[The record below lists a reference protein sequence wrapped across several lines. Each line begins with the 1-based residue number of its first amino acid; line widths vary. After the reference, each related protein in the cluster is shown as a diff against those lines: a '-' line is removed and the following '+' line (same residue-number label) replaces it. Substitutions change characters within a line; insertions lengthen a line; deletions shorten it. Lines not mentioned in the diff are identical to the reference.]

1 MIGYVMVGTNDLTKA
16 TKFYDTILVPLGL
29 LQAERTATYTAYAPN
44 GSKDAVEFY
53 VTIPFNQKFAT
64 HGNGTMIALS
74 APTMLA
80 LKQFHRLGL
89 SSGGT
94 DEGAPGLREEGLRA
108 PGNPR
113 SRARRRADSC
123 PVSGSPPWA
132 AQRLIF
138 QAASARA

>member
-29 LQAERTATYTAYAPN
+29 LQAERTAIYTAYAPN

-53 VTIPFNQKFAT
+53 VTIPFDQKFAT

-94 DEGAPGLREEGLRA
+94 DEGAPGPREEGSDVSYAYIRDLD
-108 PGNPR
+108 GNKIC
-113 SRARRRADSC
+113 AFYGGAEK
-123 PVSGSPPWA
+123 
-132 AQRLIF
+132 L
-138 QAASARA
+138 SAHE

>member
-1 MIGYVMVGTNDLTKA
+1 MIGYVMGGTNDLTKA

-29 LQAERTATYTAYAPN
+29 LQAERTAIYTAYAPN

-53 VTIPFNQKFAT
+53 VTIPFDQKFAT

-94 DEGAPGLREEGLRA
+94 DEGAPGLREEGSDVSYAYIRDLD
-108 PGNPR
+108 GNKIC
-113 SRARRRADSC
+113 AFY
-123 PVSGSPPWA
+123 SGAEKLS
-132 AQRLIF
+132 AQE
-138 QAASARA
+138 

>member
-1 MIGYVMVGTNDLTKA
+1 MVGTNDLTKA

-44 GSKDAVEFY
+44 GSKHAVEFY
-53 VTIPFNQKFAT
+53 VTIPFDQKLAT

-89 SSGGT
+89 SSGGA
-94 DEGAPGLREEGLRA
+94 DEGAPGPREEGSDVSYAYIRDLD
-108 PGNPR
+108 GNKIC
-113 SRARRRADSC
+113 AFYGGAEK
-123 PVSGSPPWA
+123 
-132 AQRLIF
+132 L
-138 QAASARA
+138 SAHE

>member
-29 LQAERTATYTAYAPN
+29 LQAERTAIYTAYAPN

-53 VTIPFNQKFAT
+53 VTIPFDQKLAT

-94 DEGAPGLREEGLRA
+94 DEGAPGLREEGSDVSYAYIRDLD
-108 PGNPR
+108 GNKIC
-113 SRARRRADSC
+113 AFY
-123 PVSGSPPWA
+123 SGA
-132 AQRLIF
+132 EKL
-138 QAASARA
+138 SAHE

>member
-29 LQAERTATYTAYAPN
+29 LQAERTAIYTAYAPN

-53 VTIPFNQKFAT
+53 VTIPFDQKFAT

-94 DEGAPGLREEGLRA
+94 DEGAPGLREEGSDVSYAYIRDLD
-108 PGNPR
+108 GNKIC
-113 SRARRRADSC
+113 AFYGGAEK
-123 PVSGSPPWA
+123 
-132 AQRLIF
+132 L
-138 QAASARA
+138 SAHE

>member
-29 LQAERTATYTAYAPN
+29 LQAERTAIYTAYAPN

-53 VTIPFNQKFAT
+53 VTIPFDQKFAT

-80 LKQFHRLGL
+80 LKQFHGLGL

-94 DEGAPGLREEGLRA
+94 DEGAPGLREEGSDVSYAYIRDLD
-108 PGNPR
+108 GNKIC
-113 SRARRRADSC
+113 AFY
-123 PVSGSPPWA
+123 SGA
-132 AQRLIF
+132 EKL
-138 QAASARA
+138 SAHE

>member
-29 LQAERTATYTAYAPN
+29 FQAERTAIYTAYAPN

-53 VTIPFNQKFAT
+53 VTIPFDQKFAT

-94 DEGAPGLREEGLRA
+94 DEGAPGLREEGSDVSYAYIRDLD
-108 PGNPR
+108 GNKIC
-113 SRARRRADSC
+113 AFY
-123 PVSGSPPWA
+123 SGA
-132 AQRLIF
+132 EKL
-138 QAASARA
+138 SAHE

>member
-29 LQAERTATYTAYAPN
+29 LQAERTAIYTAYAPN

-53 VTIPFNQKFAT
+53 VTIPFDQKFAT

-94 DEGAPGLREEGLRA
+94 DEGAPGLREEGSDVSYAYIRDLD
-108 PGNPR
+108 GNKIC
-113 SRARRRADSC
+113 AFY
-123 PVSGSPPWA
+123 SGAEKLS
-132 AQRLIF
+132 AQE
-138 QAASARA
+138 

>member
-29 LQAERTATYTAYAPN
+29 LQAERTAIYTAYAPN
-44 GSKDAVEFY
+44 GSKHAVEFY
-53 VTIPFNQKFAT
+53 VTIPFDQKLAT

-94 DEGAPGLREEGLRA
+94 DEGAPGLREEGSDVSYAYIRDLD
-108 PGNPR
+108 GNKIC
-113 SRARRRADSC
+113 AFY
-123 PVSGSPPWA
+123 SGA
-132 AQRLIF
+132 EKL
-138 QAASARA
+138 SAHE

>member
-29 LQAERTATYTAYAPN
+29 LQAERTAIYTAYAPN

-53 VTIPFNQKFAT
+53 VTIPFDQKFAT

-94 DEGAPGLREEGLRA
+94 DEGAPGLREEGSDVSYAYIRDLD
-108 PGNPR
+108 GNKIC
-113 SRARRRADSC
+113 AFYG
-123 PVSGSPPWA
+123 GSEK
-132 AQRLIF
+132 L
-138 QAASARA
+138 SAHE

>member
-29 LQAERTATYTAYAPN
+29 LQAERTAIYTAYAPN

-53 VTIPFNQKFAT
+53 VTIPFDQKFAT

-94 DEGAPGLREEGLRA
+94 DECAPGLREEGSDVSYAYIRDLD
-108 PGNPR
+108 GNKIC
-113 SRARRRADSC
+113 AFY
-123 PVSGSPPWA
+123 SGA
-132 AQRLIF
+132 EKL
-138 QAASARA
+138 SAHE

>member
-29 LQAERTATYTAYAPN
+29 LQAEHTATYTAYAPN

-53 VTIPFNQKFAT
+53 VTIPFDQKFAT

-94 DEGAPGLREEGLRA
+94 DEGAPGLREEGSDVSYAYIRDLD
-108 PGNPR
+108 GNKIC
-113 SRARRRADSC
+113 AFY
-123 PVSGSPPWA
+123 SGA
-132 AQRLIF
+132 EKL
-138 QAASARA
+138 SAHE

>member
-44 GSKDAVEFY
+44 GSKHAVEFY
-53 VTIPFNQKFAT
+53 VTIPFDQKLAT

-89 SSGGT
+89 SSGGA
-94 DEGAPGLREEGLRA
+94 DEGAPGPREEGSEVSYAYIRDLD
-108 PGNPR
+108 GNKIC
-113 SRARRRADSC
+113 AFYGGAEK
-123 PVSGSPPWA
+123 
-132 AQRLIF
+132 L
-138 QAASARA
+138 SAHE

>member
-29 LQAERTATYTAYAPN
+29 LQAERTAIYTAYAPN

-53 VTIPFNQKFAT
+53 VTIPFDQKFAT

-94 DEGAPGLREEGLRA
+94 DQGAPGLREEGSDVSDAYIRDLD
-108 PGNPR
+108 GNKIC
-113 SRARRRADSC
+113 AFY
-123 PVSGSPPWA
+123 SGA
-132 AQRLIF
+132 EKL
-138 QAASARA
+138 SAHE

>member
-29 LQAERTATYTAYAPN
+29 LQAERTAIYTAYAPN

-53 VTIPFNQKFAT
+53 VTIPFDQKFAT

-94 DEGAPGLREEGLRA
+94 DEGAPGLREEGSDVSYAYIRDLD
-108 PGNPR
+108 GNKICAFYGGAEKLP
-113 SRARRRADSC
+113 AHE
-123 PVSGSPPWA
+123 
-132 AQRLIF
+132 
-138 QAASARA
+138 

>member
-1 MIGYVMVGTNDLTKA
+1 MIGYVMVGTNDLTEA

-29 LQAERTATYTAYAPN
+29 LQAERTAIYTAYAPN

-53 VTIPFNQKFAT
+53 VTIPFDQKFAT

-94 DEGAPGLREEGLRA
+94 DEGAPGLREEGSDVSYAYIRDLD
-108 PGNPR
+108 GNKIC
-113 SRARRRADSC
+113 AFY
-123 PVSGSPPWA
+123 SGA
-132 AQRLIF
+132 EKL
-138 QAASARA
+138 SAHE

>member
-1 MIGYVMVGTNDLTKA
+1 MVGTNDLTKA

-29 LQAERTATYTAYAPN
+29 LQAERTAIYTAYAPN

-53 VTIPFNQKFAT
+53 VTIPFDQKFAT

-94 DEGAPGLREEGLRA
+94 DEGAPGLREEGSDVSYAYIRDLD
-108 PGNPR
+108 GNKIC
-113 SRARRRADSC
+113 AFY
-123 PVSGSPPWA
+123 SGA
-132 AQRLIF
+132 EKL
-138 QAASARA
+138 SAHE

>member
-29 LQAERTATYTAYAPN
+29 LQAERTAIYTAYAPN

-53 VTIPFNQKFAT
+53 VTIPFDQKFAT

-80 LKQFHRLGL
+80 LKQFQRLGL

-94 DEGAPGLREEGLRA
+94 DEGAPGPREEGSDVSYAYIRDLD
-108 PGNPR
+108 GNKIC
-113 SRARRRADSC
+113 AFY
-123 PVSGSPPWA
+123 SGA
-132 AQRLIF
+132 EKL
-138 QAASARA
+138 SAHE

>member
-29 LQAERTATYTAYAPN
+29 LQAERTAIYTAYAPK

-53 VTIPFNQKFAT
+53 VTIPFDQKFAT

-94 DEGAPGLREEGLRA
+94 DEGAPGLREEGSDVSYAYIRDLD
-108 PGNPR
+108 GNKICAFY
-113 SRARRRADSC
+113 SGAEKLSADE
-123 PVSGSPPWA
+123 
-132 AQRLIF
+132 
-138 QAASARA
+138 

>member
-29 LQAERTATYTAYAPN
+29 LQAEHTAIYTAYAPN

-53 VTIPFNQKFAT
+53 VTIPFDQKFAT

-94 DEGAPGLREEGLRA
+94 DEGAPGLREEGSDVSYAYIRDLD
-108 PGNPR
+108 GNKIC
-113 SRARRRADSC
+113 AFY
-123 PVSGSPPWA
+123 SGA
-132 AQRLIF
+132 EKL
-138 QAASARA
+138 SAHE

>member
-29 LQAERTATYTAYAPN
+29 LQAECTATYTAYAPN

-53 VTIPFNQKFAT
+53 VTIPFDQKFAT

-94 DEGAPGLREEGLRA
+94 DEGAPGLREEGSDVSYAYIRDLD
-108 PGNPR
+108 GNKIC
-113 SRARRRADSC
+113 AFYG
-123 PVSGSPPWA
+123 GSEK
-132 AQRLIF
+132 L
-138 QAASARA
+138 SAHE

>member
-29 LQAERTATYTAYAPN
+29 LQAERTAIYTAYAPN

-53 VTIPFNQKFAT
+53 VTIPFDQKFAT

-94 DEGAPGLREEGLRA
+94 DEGAPGLREEGSDVSYAYIRDLD
-108 PGNPR
+108 GNKIC
-113 SRARRRADSC
+113 A
-123 PVSGSPPWA
+123 
-132 AQRLIF
+132 F
-138 QAASARA
+138 

>member
-44 GSKDAVEFY
+44 GSKHAVEFY
-53 VTIPFNQKFAT
+53 VTIPFDQKLAT

-89 SSGGT
+89 LSGRA
-94 DEGAPGLREEGLRA
+94 DEGAPGPREEGSDVSYAYIRDLD
-108 PGNPR
+108 GNKICAFYGGAEKLP
-113 SRARRRADSC
+113 AHE
-123 PVSGSPPWA
+123 
-132 AQRLIF
+132 
-138 QAASARA
+138 

>member
-29 LQAERTATYTAYAPN
+29 LQAERTAIYTAYAPN

-53 VTIPFNQKFAT
+53 VTIPFDQKFAT

-94 DEGAPGLREEGLRA
+94 DEGAPGLREKGSDVSYAYIRDLD
-108 PGNPR
+108 GNKIC
-113 SRARRRADSC
+113 AFY
-123 PVSGSPPWA
+123 SGA
-132 AQRLIF
+132 EKL
-138 QAASARA
+138 SAHE

>member
-29 LQAERTATYTAYAPN
+29 LQAERTAIYTAYAPN
-44 GSKDAVEFY
+44 GSKDAIEFY
-53 VTIPFNQKFAT
+53 VTIPFDQKFAT

-94 DEGAPGLREEGLRA
+94 DEGAPGLREEGSDVSYAYIRDLD
-108 PGNPR
+108 GNKIC
-113 SRARRRADSC
+113 AFY
-123 PVSGSPPWA
+123 SGA
-132 AQRLIF
+132 EKL
-138 QAASARA
+138 SAHE

>member
-29 LQAERTATYTAYAPN
+29 LQAERTAIYTAYAPN

-53 VTIPFNQKFAT
+53 VTIPFDQKFAT
-64 HGNGTMIALS
+64 HGNGTMIAFS

-94 DEGAPGLREEGLRA
+94 DEGAPGLREEGSDVSYAYIRDLD
-108 PGNPR
+108 GNKIC
-113 SRARRRADSC
+113 AFY
-123 PVSGSPPWA
+123 SGA
-132 AQRLIF
+132 EKL
-138 QAASARA
+138 SAHE

>member
-29 LQAERTATYTAYAPN
+29 LQAERTAIYTAYAPN

-53 VTIPFNQKFAT
+53 VTIPFDQKFAT

-94 DEGAPGLREEGLRA
+94 DEGAPGLREEGSDVSYAYIRDLD
-108 PGNPR
+108 GNKIC
-113 SRARRRADSC
+113 AFY
-123 PVSGSPPWA
+123 SGA
-132 AQRLIF
+132 EKL
-138 QAASARA
+138 SAHE

>member
-29 LQAERTATYTAYAPN
+29 LQAERTAIYTAYAPN

-53 VTIPFNQKFAT
+53 VTIPFDQKFAT

-94 DEGAPGLREEGLRA
+94 DEGAPGLREEGSDVSYAYIRDLD
-108 PGNPR
+108 GNKICQILLPSK
-113 SRARRRADSC
+113 SR
-123 PVSGSPPWA
+123 
-132 AQRLIF
+132 I
-138 QAASARA
+138 

>member
-1 MIGYVMVGTNDLTKA
+1 MVGTNDLTKA

-29 LQAERTATYTAYAPN
+29 LQAERTAIYTAYAPN

-53 VTIPFNQKFAT
+53 VTIPFDQKFAT

-74 APTMLA
+74 APTMFA

-94 DEGAPGLREEGLRA
+94 DEGAPGLREEGSDVSYAYIRDLD
-108 PGNPR
+108 GNKICAFYGGAEKLP
-113 SRARRRADSC
+113 AHE
-123 PVSGSPPWA
+123 
-132 AQRLIF
+132 
-138 QAASARA
+138 